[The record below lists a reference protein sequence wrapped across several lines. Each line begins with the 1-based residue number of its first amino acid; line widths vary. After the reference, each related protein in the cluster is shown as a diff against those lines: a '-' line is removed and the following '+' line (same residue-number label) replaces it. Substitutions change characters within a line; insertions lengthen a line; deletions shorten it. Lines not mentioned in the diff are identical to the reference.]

1 MINILEKGHQ
11 YVYISLTWGFW
22 IIYIISFTGVAAV
35 NPSYLFVVDR
45 LAKLYLALLLL
56 VRFNPFYINTK
67 ITSFDKQLAWN
78 AGIFLFL
85 SSTVVISVQR
95 VLLNYIG

>member
-22 IIYIISFTGVAAV
+22 IIYIISFTGVAV
-35 NPSYLFVVDR
+35 VDPSYLYVVDTI
-45 LAKLYLALLLL
+45 AKLYLALLLL
-56 VRFNPFYINTK
+56 IRFNPFSINTK

-85 SSTVVISVQR
+85 SSTIVIAVQR
-95 VLLNYIG
+95 QLKNYIA